1 MIYEYFLKH
10 LETCGGCID
19 LRNQTKCRYAVV
31 CAHVEG
37 MVKRREIRNYRDL
50 RNLRNRSWAVM
61 DMKKAPAPTEADKKT
76 SQNDYTTESVLYA
89 L

>member
-19 LRNQTKCRYAVV
+19 LRNQTQCRYAVV

-37 MVKRREIRNYRDL
+37 MAKRREIRNSRDL
-50 RNLRNRSWAVM
+50 RNRG
-61 DMKKAPAPTEADKKT
+61 
-76 SQNDYTTESVLYA
+76 VL
-89 L
+89 LSRTWMGEGECIGS